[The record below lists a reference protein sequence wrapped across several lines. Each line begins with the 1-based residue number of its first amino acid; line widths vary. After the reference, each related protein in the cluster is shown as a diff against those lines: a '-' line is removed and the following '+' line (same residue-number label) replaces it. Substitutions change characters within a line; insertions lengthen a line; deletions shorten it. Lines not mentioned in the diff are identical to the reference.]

1 MVFILSVDDI
11 FIIWKCL
18 SHLRMGNWISK
29 HCWSVLGT
37 FSGKMRQ
44 KCKVT
49 NYWTWWSTRSWIIL
63 SFVIF
68 TKSIIEWKKLYTH
81 TYFKL
86 SNTAFNSGVTLQV
99 RILSPMCSQSSV
111 KSLGRGRGRSCNSVK
126 PSTKEFRKDLLICRL
141 WFEKGKKGRWN
152 NKTCS
157 LGGKCNSLFIRK
169 K

>member
-1 MVFILSVDDI
+1 
-11 FIIWKCL
+11 
-18 SHLRMGNWISK
+18 MGNWISK
-29 HCWSVLGT
+29 HCWNVLGT
-37 FSGKMRQ
+37 FSGKWGRN
-44 KCKVT
+44 V
-49 NYWTWWSTRSWIIL
+49 RSQTTELDEALKAGLFWVLL
-63 SFVIF
+63 SLQ
-68 TKSIIEWKKLYTH
+68 SPPLSEKKLYTH

-157 LGGKCNSLFIRK
+157 LGGKWNSLFIRNK
-169 K
+169 